1 MWSKAGNRD
10 AKARSNPSHDGL
22 RKPYMR
28 RFYIRKRASESVKV
42 RRSSLFC
49 ALYADR
55 VPEKTIRQVI
65 KGRPAGIIIKAA
77 GKQDSGRE
85 TRVSKV
91 VSSMSSKEG

>member
-1 MWSKAGNRD
+1 M
-10 AKARSNPSHDGL
+10 
-22 RKPYMR
+22 
-28 RFYIRKRASESVKV
+28 
-42 RRSSLFC
+42 FC

-85 TRVSKV
+85 VFIYERNKLA
-91 VSSMSSKEG
+91 GHCRRYAL